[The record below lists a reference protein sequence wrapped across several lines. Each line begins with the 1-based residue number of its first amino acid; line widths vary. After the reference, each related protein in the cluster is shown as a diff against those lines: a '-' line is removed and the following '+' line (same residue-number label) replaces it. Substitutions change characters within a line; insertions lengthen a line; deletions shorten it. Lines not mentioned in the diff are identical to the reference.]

1 MKKFLISL
9 FMLLLAVQGTA
20 FAAETTDEVN
30 KMNRVDFTNNRFNE
44 LFKSE
49 ECPIA
54 ETDKDFYESV
64 KRFVYGDVAQ
74 LGNLSLEQ
82 RELITIVVL
91 TANQQPE
98 ILKKH
103 IGGALNA
110 GVAPE
115 KIKSAIYQ
123 TAPYV
128 GIPKAVIAVETANE
142 VFKKHKIKLPLES
155 DRVVTE
161 ETRFEKGLGTQVE
174 IFGEGMK
181 NAADKYPKSQKYI
194 ARFLAEYCFGDF
206 YTSPVLDLKTR
217 ELLTLCM
224 LVSIGDTE
232 SQIKGH
238 IQGNLNMG
246 NNKETITAAIT
257 QCLPYI
263 GFPRTLNALKY
274 LDQTVPE

>member
-1 MKKFLISL
+1 
-9 FMLLLAVQGTA
+9 MLLLAVQGTA

-44 LFKSE
+44 LFKGE

-115 KIKSAIYQ
+115 KIEHPAQ
-123 TAPYV
+123 
-128 GIPKAVIAVETANE
+128 
-142 VFKKHKIKLPLES
+142 
-155 DRVVTE
+155 RVSLSQAHL
-161 ETRFEKGLGTQVE
+161 RHPRLGVRH
-174 IFGEGMK
+174 GCK
-181 NAADKYPKSQKYI
+181 NA
-194 ARFLAEYCFGDF
+194 FGDPRAQEPDGHPKPLRPLAHGAQ
-206 YTSPVLDLKTR
+206 TSHDEPPRKAAVKCTSIF
-217 ELLTLCM
+217 
-224 LVSIGDTE
+224 LVGGE
-232 SQIKGH
+232 SHHKSH
-238 IQGNLNMG
+238 KN
-246 NNKETITAAIT
+246 
-257 QCLPYI
+257 
-263 GFPRTLNALKY
+263 
-274 LDQTVPE
+274 V